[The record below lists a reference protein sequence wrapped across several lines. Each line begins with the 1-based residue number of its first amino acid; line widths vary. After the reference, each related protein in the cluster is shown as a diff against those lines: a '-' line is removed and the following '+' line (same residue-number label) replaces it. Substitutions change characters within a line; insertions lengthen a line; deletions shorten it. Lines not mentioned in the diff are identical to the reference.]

1 MVGEAV
7 APQDPRIEPGAEAP
21 PHPAAEGEAF
31 GAGHPRDVGEGAR
44 RGERGLRALQRLRL
58 DEAARLLDISRDLAY
73 DLIRRGELPA
83 VKLGRRIVVP
93 RHQLEV
99 LL

>member
-1 MVGEAV
+1 MTAPATTDDRLAV
-7 APQDPRIEPGAEAP
+7 S
-21 PHPAAEGEAF
+21 
-31 GAGHPRDVGEGAR
+31 V
-44 RGERGLRALQRLRL
+44 

-93 RHQLEV
+93 RRQLEV
-99 LL
+99 LLEEAIEEGSMGAPGRG

>member
-1 MVGEAV
+1 MTAPATTDDRLAV
-7 APQDPRIEPGAEAP
+7 S
-21 PHPAAEGEAF
+21 
-31 GAGHPRDVGEGAR
+31 V
-44 RGERGLRALQRLRL
+44 

-93 RHQLEV
+93 RRQLEV
-99 LL
+99 LLEEAIDESSMGAPGRG

>member
-1 MVGEAV
+1 MTAPATTDDRLAV
-7 APQDPRIEPGAEAP
+7 S
-21 PHPAAEGEAF
+21 
-31 GAGHPRDVGEGAR
+31 V
-44 RGERGLRALQRLRL
+44 

-93 RHQLEV
+93 RHQLEI
-99 LL
+99 LMRDERSRTKPISSLANRLERPTNFTS

>member
-1 MVGEAV
+1 MTAPATTDDRLAV
-7 APQDPRIEPGAEAP
+7 S
-21 PHPAAEGEAF
+21 
-31 GAGHPRDVGEGAR
+31 V
-44 RGERGLRALQRLRL
+44 

-99 LL
+99 LLHAVVDVEKDHQSS

>member
-1 MVGEAV
+1 MTAPATTDDRLAV
-7 APQDPRIEPGAEAP
+7 S
-21 PHPAAEGEAF
+21 
-31 GAGHPRDVGEGAR
+31 V
-44 RGERGLRALQRLRL
+44 

-93 RHQLEV
+93 RRQLEV
-99 LL
+99 LLHAVVDRGD